1 MPKFSLRKNTGYSA
15 KSDEEMEMN
24 QEDSVQQLRMEASQA
39 CNSLAEGLEQLSN
52 ETSQACSNIVS
63 GVNQGFV
70 SKDDLH
76 CYHQEVMKQFQSY
89 ERANNEILNSLESL
103 KKATFYFKHELKQK
117 EKLYPTAIP
126 WLLLVNN
133 QFRFDVDHDVIMRTA
148 FPYTVAQVPEPGLF
162 CGDISEI
169 ELFCQLCGDTFK
181 TYPCK
186 LWPEEAKI
194 NFVQSRLRGAARSWY
209 QTKYPVGTVPS
220 SLWILLEELK
230 RAFPDVVNRKL
241 KKINLAN
248 IKHTYKLINKSTN
261 FKIFY

>member
-24 QEDSVQQLRMEASQA
+24 QEDSVQQLRIEASQA

-52 ETSQACSNIVS
+52 ETSQACSNIMS

-70 SKDDLH
+70 SKDDLQ

-89 ERANNEILNSLESL
+89 ERANNEIMNSLESL
-103 KKATFYFKHELKQK
+103 KKATLYFKRELTQR
-117 EKLYPTAIP
+117 ERLYPGATASTSEQP
-126 WLLLVNN
+126 TPVATTSAPQATFDDNASTTT
-133 QFRFDVDHDVIMRTA
+133 RFDVDNDVIMRTA

-162 CGDISEI
+162 YGDISEI

-194 NFVQSRLRGAARSWY
+194 NFVQSRLRGAAR
-209 QTKYPVGTVPS
+209 
-220 SLWILLEELK
+220 
-230 RAFPDVVNRKL
+230 
-241 KKINLAN
+241 
-248 IKHTYKLINKSTN
+248 
-261 FKIFY
+261 